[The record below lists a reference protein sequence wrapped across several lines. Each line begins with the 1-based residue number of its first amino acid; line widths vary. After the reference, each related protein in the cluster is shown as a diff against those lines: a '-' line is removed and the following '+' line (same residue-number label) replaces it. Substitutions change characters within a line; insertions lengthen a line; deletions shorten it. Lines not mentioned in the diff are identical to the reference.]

1 MEEALIAKLLATAG
15 ITAAVGQRV
24 TWKRRGQGKPLPA
37 IVLHRIDG
45 GRDYHHGGPS
55 GLIESRVQ
63 VDCWGDTY
71 LSAKNAARAVEAAL
85 SGARF
90 DQDGIRFDAILIVDE
105 RDDTSDENGKP
116 LYRTSLDLMVH
127 HATA

>member
-15 ITAAVGQRV
+15 ITGAVGQRV

-45 GRDYHHGGPS
+45 IRDYHLGGAS
-55 GLIESRVQ
+55 GLVESRIQ
-63 VDCWGDTY
+63 ADCWGDSY
-71 LSAKNAARAVEAAL
+71 LSAKTTARALEAVL

-90 DQDGIRFDAILIVDE
+90 TQGGVRFDGIFIEDE
-105 RDDTSDENGKP
+105 RDDTSEENGRP
-116 LYRTSLDLMVH
+116 LFRTSLDLMVH
-127 HATA
+127 HAS